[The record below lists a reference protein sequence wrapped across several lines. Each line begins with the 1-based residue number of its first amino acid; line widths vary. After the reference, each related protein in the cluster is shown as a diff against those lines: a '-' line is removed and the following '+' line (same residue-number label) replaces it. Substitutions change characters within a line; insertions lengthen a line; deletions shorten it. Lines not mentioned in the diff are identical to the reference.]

1 MAASGGETEIAFRYG
16 GIVLGAVATAVTGIA
31 GWLFRRVI
39 RKHDEEI
46 ASIKMGIENVS
57 AKVDAKVDKET
68 WEQNRVEAREN
79 VIELHK
85 KIEQIGRDG
94 ETRHREL
101 VNILLEQ
108 RGRNR
113 AED

>member
-1 MAASGGETEIAFRYG
+1 MAGGNGEGEIAVRYG
-16 GIVLGAVATAVTGIA
+16 GIALGAVASAIAGIG

-46 ASIKMGIENVS
+46 AAIKKGISDVS
-57 AKVDAKVDKET
+57 AKVDSKVDKET

-94 ETRHREL
+94 EKRHLEL

-108 RGRNR
+108 RSRGG
-113 AED
+113 